1 MQGKKYTCFSLTE
14 DLVIASLQEAG
25 FSVLER
31 NIERMPLKKD
41 RVQTAVGVTALFVV
55 AEAN

>member
-1 MQGKKYTCFSLTE
+1 MDSAGSKFPLTE

-31 NIERMPLKKD
+31 NIESMPLKKD
-41 RVQTAVGVTALFVV
+41 RVWTAVGVTGLFVG
-55 AEAN
+55 ELEL

>member
-1 MQGKKYTCFSLTE
+1 MDSAGSKFPLTE

-31 NIERMPLKKD
+31 NIESMPLKKD
-41 RVQTAVGVTALFVV
+41 RVWIAVGVTGLFVG
-55 AEAN
+55 ELEL